1 MLKSLGNCSLR
12 LSKVHR
18 GLQLFLYS
26 VLFFVILMN
35 NVVMSFVAASLFSVP
50 DMLESAEAAC
60 FPKQQATKLG
70 GKKRLIGCGACLMIL
85 LIAYLANCIAD
96 CSSNYYPLIISLSH
110 PIELLMSPS
119 LDPVQIM

>member
-26 VLFFVILMN
+26 FLFFVILMK
-35 NVVMSFVAASLFSVP
+35 NVVISFVAASLFSVP

-60 FPKQQATKLG
+60 FQKQQATKLG
-70 GKKRLIGCGACLMIL
+70 EKI
-85 LIAYLANCIAD
+85 
-96 CSSNYYPLIISLSH
+96 
-110 PIELLMSPS
+110 
-119 LDPVQIM
+119 V